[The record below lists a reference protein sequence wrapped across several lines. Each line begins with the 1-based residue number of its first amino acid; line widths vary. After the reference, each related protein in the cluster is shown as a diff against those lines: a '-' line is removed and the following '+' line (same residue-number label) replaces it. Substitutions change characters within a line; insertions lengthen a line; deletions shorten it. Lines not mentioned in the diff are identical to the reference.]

1 MLLLIFVQLFDPGFS
16 HSGPQEGSEHGS
28 GSSTPQ
34 STTPQ
39 VDKTHTAS
47 NGTTMDEKESNKAKC
62 YPQLQDDPDHDSLG
76 SSDDGS
82 EEHQLAGMDLQT
94 HKQSAELPHSPSSL
108 SRTSRG
114 PRQGGLYHGGSK

>member
-28 GSSTPQ
+28 GSSTPH

-39 VDKTHTAS
+39 VDKTHTS
-47 NGTTMDEKESNKAKC
+47 LNGTTVDEKESDQAK
-62 YPQLQDDPDHDSLG
+62 YFPRPQDDPDHGSPG
-76 SSDDGS
+76 SSDDCS

-94 HKQSAELPHSPSSL
+94 HKLPAELPHSPSSL
-108 SRTSRG
+108 FRTSRG
-114 PRQGGLYHGGSK
+114 PRQGGRNHGGSK